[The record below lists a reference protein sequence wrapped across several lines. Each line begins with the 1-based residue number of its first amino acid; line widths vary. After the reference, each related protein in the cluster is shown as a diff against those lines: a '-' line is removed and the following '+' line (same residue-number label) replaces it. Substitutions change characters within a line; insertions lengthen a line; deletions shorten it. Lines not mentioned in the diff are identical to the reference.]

1 MKIALVHEWLLTHGG
16 SEEITGQLCAQFPEA
31 DLFTLVADPVPSLRA
46 LIGERVIVHA
56 AEHRAARRGRDES
69 QTPSRCIVVSPL
81 QRIPGATRMHRKL
94 LPLMPWAIERF
105 DFTGYDLVISVSHA
119 VAKGVRVPEGVPHLN
134 ICCSPVR
141 YAWDLQEQYLEESG
155 LSRGLKGAAARA
167 LLKYIRDWD
176 RRTATRPTRI
186 LSISEFI
193 RARVQRVWG
202 RDSGVLYPP
211 VETEYF
217 AATATATASASAGSH
232 ASLDA
237 RASAAT
243 PSRKLYV
250 TASRF
255 VPYKR
260 IPLIVE
266 AFGLLPDRDL
276 VVIGNGPEW
285 EKAQAVAGPNV
296 RLLGH
301 LPRAELREW
310 LQRADGFVFAAEEDF
325 GIAPVEALAA
335 GTPVVAYGK
344 GGALETVGPG
354 AGVFFEAQTPA
365 AIAEGVLRL
374 EAAVASST
382 VTRLRCVEWAERFS
396 VSRFRSEL
404 MRSVSELAGRR
415 GTGTGAEMERG
426 E

>member
-1 MKIALVHEWLLTHGG
+1 VRIALVHEWLLTHGG
-16 SEEITGQLCAQFPEA
+16 SEEITGQLCAVFPEA

-46 LIGERVIVHA
+46 LIGERRIVTSA
-56 AEHRAARRGRDES
+56 
-69 QTPSRCIVVSPL
+69 L
-81 QRIPGATRMHRKL
+81 QRIPGATRVHRKL

-119 VAKGVRVPEGVPHLN
+119 VAKGVRVPAGVPHLN

-155 LSRGLKGAAARA
+155 LSRGVKGVAARA
-167 LLKYIRDWD
+167 LLRYIRDWD
-176 RRTATRPTRI
+176 RRTATRPTQI
-186 LSISEFI
+186 LAISEFI
-193 RARVQRVWG
+193 RARIQRVWG

-217 AATATATASASAGSH
+217 AERAAAATGANADA
-232 ASLDA
+232 A
-237 RASAAT
+237 RAR
-243 PSRKLYV
+243 PLYL

-260 IPLIVE
+260 IPLIIE
-266 AFGLLPDRDL
+266 AFSRLPDRDL
-276 VVIGNGPEW
+276 VVIGDGPEW
-285 EKAQAVAGPNV
+285 EKAKAVAGSNV

-301 LPRAELREW
+301 LPRAELRDW

-354 AGVFFEAQTPA
+354 CGVFFGEQTA
-365 AIAEGVLRL
+365 VAIAEGVKALEAEVAAGSVTAARCEEWAEKFSVARFRAGV
-374 EAAVASST
+374 EAAVREMG
-382 VTRLRCVEWAERFS
+382 TR
-396 VSRFRSEL
+396 
-404 MRSVSELAGRR
+404 G
-415 GTGTGAEMERG
+415 ERG
-426 E
+426 GQGRGV

>member
-1 MKIALVHEWLLTHGG
+1 MAAGVSRGLRIALVHEWLLTHGG
-16 SEEITGQLCAQFPEA
+16 SEEITGQLCAMHPEA

-46 LIGERVIVHA
+46 LIGERPIVQL
-56 AEHRAARRGRDES
+56 RDAARAPAGPPR
-69 QTPSRCIVVSPL
+69 IIVSPL
-81 QRIPGATRMHRKL
+81 QRIPGATRHHRKL

-119 VAKGVRVPEGVPHLN
+119 VAKGLRTPPGVPHLN

-155 LSRGLKGAAARA
+155 LSRGLKGVAARA
-167 LLKYIRDWD
+167 LLARIREWD
-176 RRTATRPTRI
+176 RRTADRPTEI
-186 LSISEFI
+186 LAISEFI
-193 RARVQRVWG
+193 RARVKRVWG

-217 AATATATASASAGSH
+217 ADGRLKTEGARTQEPFRLQSSVSA
-232 ASLDA
+232 
-237 RASAAT
+237 
-243 PSRKLYV
+243 PYI

-266 AFGLLPDRDL
+266 AFRQLPDRQL
-276 VVIGNGPEW
+276 VVIGDGPEW
-285 EKAQAVAGPNV
+285 DKAQAVAGPNV
-296 RLLGH
+296 RFLGH
-301 LPRAELREW
+301 LPRAELRDW
-310 LQRADGFVFAAEEDF
+310 LQRAAGFVFAAEEDF

-354 AGVFFEAQTPA
+354 AGVHFAEQTTG
-365 AIAEGVLRL
+365 AIVDGVRRL
-374 EAAVASST
+374 EAALAAGR
-382 VTRLRCVEWAERFS
+382 VTPGECRRAAERFS
-396 VSRFRSEL
+396 VERFREGVRAAVSRLAARRL
-404 MRSVSELAGRR
+404 MEQGRGGR
-415 GTGTGAEMERG
+415 
-426 E
+426 